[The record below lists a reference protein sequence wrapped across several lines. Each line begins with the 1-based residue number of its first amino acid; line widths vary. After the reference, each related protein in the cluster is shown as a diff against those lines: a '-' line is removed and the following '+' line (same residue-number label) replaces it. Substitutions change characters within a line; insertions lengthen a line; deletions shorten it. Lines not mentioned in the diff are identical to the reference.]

1 MIRQTSLELSSPLN
15 ILISNFNLDI
25 KELEYKD
32 IPDEKLASLY
42 VNNKDDYAFNE
53 LVSRYGDKIF
63 RLAMRITKSPQIAE
77 EVLQNVFVKLVE
89 KLGMFRGESKLSTW
103 IYTISTNECFRYI
116 RTRNNRNLKD
126 ISVDEY
132 NDKNKG
138 MSSDVL
144 QIKDD
149 DYNPEDK
156 AINMERVKMLDKAV
170 NELAEDYRTVFQL
183 RDIEG
188 LTNKEVAEVLGLSL
202 SAVKSRIL
210 RARTQIKNKL
220 SNSFPE
226 YKN

>member
-15 ILISNFNLDI
+15 TLISNFNLDI
-25 KELEYKD
+25 KELEYID

-77 EVLQNVFVKLVE
+77 EVLQSVFVKLVE

-103 IYTISTNECFRYI
+103 IFSITTNECFRYI
-116 RTRNNRNLKD
+116 RNRNKNNLRE

-132 NDKNKG
+132 NDKDSRI
-138 MSSDVL
+138 SSEGL
-144 QIKDD
+144 PIKDED
-149 DYNPEDK
+149 SNPEDT
-156 AINMERVKMLDKAV
+156 AINLEQREILDRAIDELSEEYRV
-170 NELAEDYRTVFQL
+170 VFQL

-188 LTNKEVAEVLGLSL
+188 LSNNETAEVLGLSL